1 MPSRLR
7 LAALLLAWL
16 CASGA
21 ALDVVQVFAWGR
33 MFAGYAR
40 HESLAA
46 AACETFDP
54 AKPCALC
61 RAVAKARD
69 ETKGSQPA
77 VPAAGADRLLLV
89 CERPAPV
96 VLIPFRPVWAE
107 IRREAPVSW
116 SVSVPVPPPR
126 AAAA

>member
-1 MPSRLR
+1 MLSRFR
-7 LAALLLAWL
+7 LIALLSAWL

-21 ALDVVQVFAWGR
+21 ALDLAQVFAWGS

-61 RAVAKARD
+61 RAVSKARD
-69 ETKGSQPA
+69 DSKAGQPA
-77 VPAAGADRLLLV
+77 LPAAGADRLLLV
-89 CERPAPV
+89 CERPAAIV
-96 VLIPFRPVWAE
+96 VPPSRPAWAE
-107 IRREAPVSW
+107 IRRGAPVSW
-116 SVSVPVPPPR
+116 SMTVPVPPPR
-126 AAAA
+126 AARA

>member
-1 MPSRLR
+1 MPRLR
-7 LAALLLAWL
+7 ITALLLAWL

-21 ALDVVQVFAWGR
+21 ALDVAQVFAWGR

-46 AACETFDP
+46 AASETFDP

-61 RAVAKARD
+61 RAVSKARD
-69 ETKGSQPA
+69 ASNSAQPA
-77 VPAAGADRLLLV
+77 IPAAGADRLLLV
-89 CERPAPV
+89 CESPAPV
-96 VLIPFRPVWAE
+96 VLTPSRPAWAE
-107 IRREAPVSW
+107 IRRDAPVSW
-116 SVSVPVPPPR
+116 SVSIPVPPPR